1 MAAVARIRPLLDCG
15 VARFRLRSCLCT
27 EESLNSPELLAWA
40 DRIRPAWDR
49 SHSGLPVLAHRK
61 IWEWVF
67 IAQALAEREQLNPGR
82 KGLGFGVGQDP
93 LAALFACEGCEV
105 VATDMSAP
113 EDAESL
119 WRATNQHA
127 SGLAH
132 LNQDGICDPSLFDR
146 AVRFRGV
153 DMRDVPKDLRD
164 FDFTWSACAFEHLGS
179 LCAGEEFILRQMDC
193 LRPGGYAVHTTE
205 FNVSSDTDTVGAGDT
220 VLYRRRDLDHL
231 VKVLRSLGHAVEI
244 DYETGTR
251 PADLYVD
258 HAPWSSPHLKIQL
271 GQYVATSMAIIIEKG
286 QAGRTR
292 PWKPDPAWR
301 ARRARERM
309 QFGPSSKYRAVAGR
323 RARNRPD
330 LQAGAGPPEPTL

>member
-1 MAAVARIRPLLDCG
+1 MASL
-15 VARFRLRSCLCT
+15 RLHSCLCT

-40 DRIRPAWDR
+40 DRIRSAWDR

-67 IAQALAEREQLNPGR
+67 IAQALAERGQLDQGR

-93 LAALFACEGCEV
+93 LAALFASEGCDI
-105 VATDMSAP
+105 VATDMRAAH
-113 EDAESL
+113 DADSP

-127 SGLAH
+127 SGLDH
-132 LNQDGICDPSLFDR
+132 LNRDGICDPSLFER
-146 AVRFRGV
+146 AVRFREV
-153 DMRDVPKDLRD
+153 DMRNIPKDLRD

-179 LCAGEEFILRQMDC
+179 LSAGEEFILRQMDC

-220 VLYRRRDLDHL
+220 VLYRRSDLDYL
-231 VKVLRSLGHAVEI
+231 VKVLRSLGHNVEI
-244 DYETGTR
+244 DYETGTT

-258 HAPWSSPHLKIQL
+258 HPPWSSPHLKIQL
-271 GQYVATSMAIIIEKG
+271 GQYVATSMAIVIEKG

-292 PWKPDPAWR
+292 PWKPDPAWW
-301 ARRARERM
+301 ARRIRERM
-309 QFGPSSKYRAVAGR
+309 QFGPSSKRRGVAGW
-323 RARNRPD
+323 RARNRRN
-330 LQAGAGPPEPTL
+330 LQAGSEPAEPTL

>member
-1 MAAVARIRPLLDCG
+1 VASL
-15 VARFRLRSCLCT
+15 RLHSCLCT

-40 DRIRPAWDR
+40 DRIRSAWDR

-67 IAQALAEREQLNPGR
+67 IAQALAERGQLDQGR

-93 LAALFACEGCEV
+93 LAALFASEGCDI
-105 VATDMSAP
+105 VATDMRAAH
-113 EDAESL
+113 DADSP

-127 SGLAH
+127 SGLDH
-132 LNQDGICDPSLFDR
+132 LNRDGICDPSLFER
-146 AVRFRGV
+146 AVRFREV
-153 DMRDVPKDLRD
+153 DMRNIPKDLRD

-179 LCAGEEFILRQMDC
+179 LSAGEEFILRQMDC

-220 VLYRRRDLDHL
+220 VLYRRSDLDYL
-231 VKVLRSLGHAVEI
+231 VKVLRSLGHNVEI
-244 DYETGTR
+244 DYETGTT

-258 HAPWSSPHLKIQL
+258 HPPWSSPHLKIQL
-271 GQYVATSMAIIIEKG
+271 GQYVATSMAIVIEKG

-292 PWKPDPAWR
+292 PWKPDPAWW
-301 ARRARERM
+301 ARRIRERM
-309 QFGPSSKYRAVAGR
+309 QFGPSSKRRGVAGW
-323 RARNRPD
+323 RARNRRN
-330 LQAGAGPPEPTL
+330 LQAGSEPAEPTL